1 MKKKVLIIEDEQ
13 NIANAQALI
22 LGETYEVHHAFDGDE
37 GLKKARQLRPH
48 LVILDLMLP
57 RRNGYDVCFNLRQN
71 PLLKNTKIVMIT
83 AKNQKIDEDK
93 GMFIGADSYITKPFE
108 PEQLLGVVGQ
118 LMNQV

>member
-22 LGETYEVHHAFDGDE
+22 LGEAYEVHHAFDGDE

-57 RRNGYDVCFNLRQN
+57 KRNGYDVCFNLRQN
-71 PLLKNTKIVMIT
+71 PSLKNTKIVMIT

-108 PEQLLGVVGQ
+108 PEQLLDVVGQ
-118 LMNQV
+118 LMK